1 MHFYEKLPKDIMNEL
16 FLNIYKLE
24 GVNGKILKNIVPYSF
39 LEEKI
44 EKYIGD
50 KLTSIIE
57 EKNRKNTLEM
67 V

>member
-1 MHFYEKLPKDIMNEL
+1 MNEL

-24 GVNGKILKNIVPYSF
+24 GVNGKILKNIVTYSF